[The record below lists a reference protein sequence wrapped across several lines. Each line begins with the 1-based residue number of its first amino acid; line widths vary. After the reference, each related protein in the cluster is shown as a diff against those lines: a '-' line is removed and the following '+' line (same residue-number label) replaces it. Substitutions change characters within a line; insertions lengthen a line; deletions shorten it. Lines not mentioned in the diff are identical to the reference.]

1 MRKIAEI
8 RNDISAMVEK
18 VKTLNAAENA
28 EELKKSLDTLDAL
41 QLELRAANE
50 AEAAE
55 QLIAERK
62 LDNAQKKAGRSFS
75 LVKFIREISEPRGQL
90 TGLEAEVAEMG
101 AEEYRR
107 LGLTQ
112 NGFVIPSAMLRA
124 NAGQNYTTAADGGNL
139 KEQMAARYV
148 DVLKENL
155 PIAKLGATILT
166 DLVGTVPVVSSAQ
179 IAAGWLAEGAQGS
192 VTKAAYAK
200 ATMTPHRNFVRV
212 AFSKDLLRQTSFD
225 VEADLMN
232 RISEAHANLIEA
244 AAIKGSGSSNQPSG
258 ILTVLQ
264 AQTNTPHIVA
274 GGATGAAISWANVVA
289 LETKVAAENGIRGN
303 CGYLTNA
310 KVIGDMKASE
320 RTSTNGRYMLDGD
333 AKNLNGYPIEMTNL
347 VPSNLT
353 KSTGSNLSAMIFG
366 NWKDLYIGQWG
377 GIDIVV
383 DPYSRADYADVVIT
397 LNAWNDVLVAE
408 PKSFAA
414 IVDISTTA

>member
-8 RNDISAMVEK
+8 RNDIAAKIAE
-18 VKTLNAAENA
+18 VKNLDAKTQA
-28 EELKKSLDTLDAL
+28 EELRSALDSLDAL
-41 QLELRAANE
+41 QLELRAATE

-55 QLIAERK
+55 QVLAEKK
-62 LDNAQKKAGRSFS
+62 LDDFQKKAGRSFS
-75 LVKFIREISEPRGQL
+75 LVKFIREIAEDRHP
-90 TGLEAEVAEMG
+90 TGLEAEVAELG

-112 NGFVIPSAMLRA
+112 NGHVIPSAMLRA
-124 NAGQNYTTAADGGNL
+124 NLGQNYTTNADGGYL
-139 KEQMAARYV
+139 KETMATRYV
-148 DVLKENL
+148 DVLKQNL

-166 DLVGTVPVVSSAQ
+166 DLTGTVPVVSSAQ

-192 VTKAAYAK
+192 VTKAAYAQ

-232 RISEAHANLIEA
+232 RISEAHANLIEE
-244 AAIKGSGSSNQPSG
+244 AAIKGSGANNQPSG
-258 ILTVLQ
+258 ILTVLG
-264 AQTNTPHIVA
+264 AQSNTPHIVPIGGTGGPITWA
-274 GGATGAAISWANVVA
+274 GIVA
-289 LETKVAAENGIRGN
+289 LETKVNADNALRGK

-310 KVIGDMKASE
+310 KVIGAMKTIE
-320 RTSTNGRYMLDGD
+320 RTSTNARYLLDGD
-333 AKNLNGYPIEMTNL
+333 YEKLNGYPIEMTNL

-353 KSTGSNLSAMIFG
+353 KSTGSNLSALIFG

-414 IVDISTTA
+414 IVDISA

>member
-8 RNDISAMVEK
+8 RKDIAAKIAE
-18 VKTLNAAENA
+18 VKNLDAKTQA
-28 EELKKSLDTLDAL
+28 EELRSALESLDAL
-41 QLELRAANE
+41 QLELRAATE

-55 QLIAERK
+55 QVLAEK
-62 LDNAQKKAGRSFS
+62 QLNDAQKKAGRSFS
-75 LVKFIREISEPRGQL
+75 LVKFIREIAEDRHP
-90 TGLEAEVAEMG
+90 TGLEAEIAEMG

-112 NGFVIPSAMLRA
+112 NGHVIPSAMLRA
-124 NAGQNYTTAADGGNL
+124 NLGQNYTTNADGGYL
-139 KEQMAARYV
+139 KEQMATRYV
-148 DVLKENL
+148 DVLKQNL

-192 VTKAAYAK
+192 VTKAAYAQ

-225 VEADLMN
+225 VEADLMEK
-232 RISEAHANLIEA
+232 IADAHANLIEA
-244 AAIKGSGSSNQPSG
+244 AAINGSGSSNQPTG
-258 ILTVLQ
+258 ILTALG

-274 GGATGAAISWANVVA
+274 MGANGGAITWAKIVE
-289 LETKVAAENGIRGN
+289 LETKVNADNAVRGKT
-303 CGYLTNA
+303 GYLTNA
-310 KVIGDMKASE
+310 KVIGEMKAAE
-320 RTSTNGRYMLDGD
+320 RTSTNGRYLLDGD
-333 AKNLNGYPIEMTNL
+333 FSKLNGHDIEMTNL

-353 KSTGSNLSAMIFG
+353 KGSATSRCSAMIFG
-366 NWKDLYIGQWG
+366 NWNDLYIGQWG

-408 PKSFAA
+408 LKSFAA
-414 IVDISTTA
+414 IVDITTV